1 MQFNPGFSSL
11 AALLADPGRAQ
22 MIWALMDGSARPA
35 SELALLAGVSPSSA
49 SGHLGRLVEGGV
61 LSLEA
66 RGRNRFYRLA
76 GPEVGQAVEALASAS
91 LALQPQRRSLPPS
104 HGTPSALREARTCY
118 DHLAGELAVGVFA
131 RMLDA
136 GWIEQEGRT
145 LRLSATGEAG
155 LAGLGIDLAEVR
167 RRRRQFACACPD
179 WSERKPH
186 LGGALGG
193 GVAGGLSAPGL
204 VAAAGRLAGVAGV
217 VEGPRGTARP
227 GGAHGGLNPPRD
239 QRLATGWKAFG
250 LK

>member
-131 RMLDA
+131 RMLDPA
-136 GWIEQEGRT
+136 G
-145 LRLSATGEAG
+145 SS
-155 LAGLGIDLAEVR
+155 R
-167 RRRRQFACACPD
+167 R
-179 WSERKPH
+179 
-186 LGGALGG
+186 
-193 GVAGGLSAPGL
+193 
-204 VAAAGRLAGVAGV
+204 AGRCA
-217 VEGPRGTARP
+217 
-227 GGAHGGLNPPRD
+227 
-239 QRLATGWKAFG
+239 
-250 LK
+250 

>member
-76 GPEVGQAVEALASAS
+76 GPEVGQAVEALVSAS

-104 HGTPSALREARTCY
+104 HGTP
-118 DHLAGELAVGVFA
+118 
-131 RMLDA
+131 
-136 GWIEQEGRT
+136 
-145 LRLSATGEAG
+145 
-155 LAGLGIDLAEVR
+155 
-167 RRRRQFACACPD
+167 
-179 WSERKPH
+179 
-186 LGGALGG
+186 
-193 GVAGGLSAPGL
+193 
-204 VAAAGRLAGVAGV
+204 
-217 VEGPRGTARP
+217 
-227 GGAHGGLNPPRD
+227 
-239 QRLATGWKAFG
+239 
-250 LK
+250 

>member
-1 MQFNPGFSSL
+1 
-11 AALLADPGRAQ
+11 
-22 MIWALMDGSARPA
+22 
-35 SELALLAGVSPSSA
+35 
-49 SGHLGRLVEGGV
+49 
-61 LSLEA
+61 
-66 RGRNRFYRLA
+66 
-76 GPEVGQAVEALASAS
+76 EVGQAVEALASAS

-186 LGGALGG
+186 LGGALGAALLEACLRQG
-193 GVAGGLSAPGL
+193 WLRPQDGSRALQVSSKGRAGLRGLAERT
-204 VAAAGRLAGVAGV
+204 AG
-217 VEGPRGTARP
+217 
-227 GGAHGGLNPPRD
+227 
-239 QRLATGWKAFG
+239 
-250 LK
+250 

>member
-91 LALQPQRRSLPPS
+91 WPCSRSGAACRRV
-104 HGTPSALREARTCY
+104 TA
-118 DHLAGELAVGVFA
+118 
-131 RMLDA
+131 
-136 GWIEQEGRT
+136 
-145 LRLSATGEAG
+145 
-155 LAGLGIDLAEVR
+155 R
-167 RRRRQFACACPD
+167 RRRCARRGPATTTWPANSRSVCSHGCWMP
-179 WSERKPH
+179 
-186 LGGALGG
+186 
-193 GVAGGLSAPGL
+193 AGSSRR
-204 VAAAGRLAGVAGV
+204 AGRCA
-217 VEGPRGTARP
+217 
-227 GGAHGGLNPPRD
+227 
-239 QRLATGWKAFG
+239 
-250 LK
+250 

>member
-1 MQFNPGFSSL
+1 MFHPEVKHAIQSRLQFAGG
-11 AALLADPGRAQ
+11 AARRSRPRADDLGT
-22 MIWALMDGSARPA
+22 DGWQRPRPA

-155 LAGLGIDLAEVR
+155 LARLGIDLAEVR

-186 LGGALGG
+186 LGGALGAALLEACLRQG
-193 GVAGGLSAPGL
+193 WLRPQDGSRALQVSSKGRAGLRGLAERT
-204 VAAAGRLAGVAGV
+204 AG
-217 VEGPRGTARP
+217 
-227 GGAHGGLNPPRD
+227 
-239 QRLATGWKAFG
+239 
-250 LK
+250 

>member
-91 LALQPQRRSLPPS
+91 LALLPQRRSLPPS

-136 GWIEQEGRT
+136 GWIEQ
-145 LRLSATGEAG
+145 
-155 LAGLGIDLAEVR
+155 
-167 RRRRQFACACPD
+167 
-179 WSERKPH
+179 
-186 LGGALGG
+186 
-193 GVAGGLSAPGL
+193 
-204 VAAAGRLAGVAGV
+204 
-217 VEGPRGTARP
+217 
-227 GGAHGGLNPPRD
+227 
-239 QRLATGWKAFG
+239 
-250 LK
+250 